1 MSQLDLFSDYK
12 AYRKESPTSKSAWV
26 TKRNKLTLREE
37 VFNLLSERPFSN
49 EQIADSLG
57 QPLSSICAR
66 INELKKIDLVID
78 SGKRTKS
85 KYNKDVILWQRK
97 DQTKLKQST

>member
-12 AYRKESPTSKSAWV
+12 AYRKESPTSKSAWE

-49 EQIADSLG
+49 EQIADNLG

-97 DQTKLKQST
+97 DQTKLKESI

>member
-12 AYRKESPTSKSAWV
+12 AYRKESPTSKSAWE

-37 VFNLLSERPFSN
+37 VFNLLSEQPFSN

-66 INELKKIDLVID
+66 VNELKGLNLVKD

-85 KYNKDVILWQRK
+85 RYGRDCVVWEKIILK
-97 DQTKLKQST
+97 

>member
-12 AYRKESPTSKSAWV
+12 AYRKESPTSKSAWE

-37 VFNLLSERPFSN
+37 VFNLLSKRPFSN

-66 INELKKIDLVID
+66 INELKKINLVKD
-78 SGKRTKS
+78 SGKRIKS
-85 KYNKDVILWQRK
+85 KYGRDCVLWEK
-97 DQTKLKQST
+97 INLK

>member
-1 MSQLDLFSDYK
+1 MITEGGILK
-12 AYRKESPTSKSAWV
+12 KT
-26 TKRNKLTLREE
+26 NKLTLREE
-37 VFNLLSERPFSN
+37 VYNLLFERPYSN

-66 INELKKIDLVID
+66 INELKKINLVID

-85 KYNKDVILWQRK
+85 VFLKASRK
-97 DQTKLKQST
+97 IFSFSKSLA

>member
-12 AYRKESPTSKSAWV
+12 AYRKESTTSKSAWQK
-26 TKRNKLTLREE
+26 KRNKLTLREE

-49 EQIADSLG
+49 QQIADCLG

-66 INELKKIDLVID
+66 INELKELNLVKD

-85 KYNKDVILWQRK
+85 KYGRDCVLWQK
-97 DQTKLKQST
+97 IILK